1 MGASL
6 VIAAARTVVGRAAA
20 LSRPAATG
28 ALVLILGLS
37 TSACDEAPSSSGGAS
52 PAASAAAAAASST
65 PAAPPPEPQAPEII
79 VDHTNI
85 DIGKNRIAAGEPG
98 LADKAL
104 VFLRSA
110 PKIPGTVASVVALRA
125 AKPSS
130 VAAILDAL
138 QQAGAISAQVKTETR
153 DGATQPLPVALVRTV
168 PDCTAVAFIGK
179 TASIDVWA
187 AGGGVAH
194 RIGRGLA
201 GPDLTLGMDVIH
213 KATESCQASEIAVG
227 ADDSMTW
234 GLVFDLA
241 MAALHQPWTRTNAAV
256 VVADAVPGHKVVW
269 ATPPA
274 SAL

>member
-1 MGASL
+1 MGALL
-6 VIAAARTVVGRAAA
+6 VIAAARTVVGRAPAV
-20 LSRPAATG
+20 SRYAATG
-28 ALVLILGLS
+28 ALALILGLS
-37 TSACDEAPSSSGGAS
+37 ATACDEAPPSGGGAS
-52 PAASAAAAAASST
+52 PPSSTAAAVASNT

-85 DIGKNRIAAGEPG
+85 DIGKSRIAAGEPG
-98 LADKAL
+98 LTDKAL
-104 VFLRSA
+104 VFLRGA
-110 PKIPGTVASVVALRA
+110 PKIQGAVASVVALRA

-138 QQAGAISAQVKTETR
+138 QQAGAVSAQVKTDTR

-179 TASIDVWA
+179 TASIDVWP

-213 KATESCQASEIAVG
+213 KATESCQASQIAVG

-256 VVADAVPGHKVVW
+256 VVADAAPGHKVVW
-269 ATPPA
+269 SAPPL
-274 SAL
+274 SPL